1 MIDNNPGTEQ
11 KLLTQADFN
20 NPEVLNTINPHPT
33 FGYFHGPITN
43 LKLKGIPLE
52 TAPPNATS
60 YINPIHSVVCEV
72 VVGENGEI

>member
-33 FGYFHGPITN
+33 FGYFHGKSKVHTRFGSKRNQIM
-43 LKLKGIPLE
+43 L
-52 TAPPNATS
+52 
-60 YINPIHSVVCEV
+60 Y
-72 VVGENGEI
+72 